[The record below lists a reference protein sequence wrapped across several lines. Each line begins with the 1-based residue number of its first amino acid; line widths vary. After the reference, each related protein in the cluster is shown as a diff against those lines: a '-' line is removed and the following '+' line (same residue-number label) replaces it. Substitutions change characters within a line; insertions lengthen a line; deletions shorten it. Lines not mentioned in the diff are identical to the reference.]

1 MTYPITLRPHQVR
14 AVDDIDRLFEENP
27 LCKAICSVLPTGAG
41 KTLVK
46 AFLARRAY
54 DRGETVFLIAHRD
67 VLLGQI
73 SDALCMY
80 HVPHTFIC
88 SDDTRRD
95 ITNLNMKKHGDHF
108 YDERSSVM
116 VISVATFAAR
126 MRKGTI
132 PQSLLDRVSLWLQD
146 ECFVASTP
154 VLTEHGY
161 KPIDQIKIGDKVVSY
176 DETTGRYRVNEV
188 YNLHKNPI
196 KDELVEIKT
205 QSHHSLICTRGHPI
219 LTREGWKPAVFI
231 TEQDEVLL
239 HETKQEPLRLHS
251 MQKIDNQNDGR
262 SEIQVQEST
271 ENLLQ
276 QRVFRGVTEE
286 CCGTETSTSTCGEM
300 SHVRQQCESGRLSVQ
315 QLPKDRSS
323 ILQSRMFEGV
333 SENSFQR
340 NHVEDESEVRF
351 GTNERK
357 QPYVQGGCK
366 KEGFGNS
373 ERNGSSTKCE
383 RWQRSPTDGCR
394 NVPVREIKGQRVS
407 TSGDCPDRSVCS
419 DSQMSETLQGG
430 LWERG
435 TEDSNRS
442 RRELTLC
449 SGETGTGQKEGSGSS
464 WVRVESIEIHEPPD
478 SVRMGDGFTYN
489 LEVANNHTYVAN
501 NITVHNCHHLTC
513 GSQWGDLVEALP
525 NAKGVGVT
533 ATPIRG
539 DRKGLGRHA
548 HGYFDELS
556 NTTSM
561 LELVKAGYL
570 TRMKV
575 YQPTTLDTTECK
587 RGKNGDY
594 TEKSLAAATKKAG
607 THITGSAIEYYEK
620 FIWGQPA
627 ITFAVNIEHGK
638 EIAKKFNEAGVP
650 TQFVSSKSKESVRKQ
665 AVADLRSGKLWNLV
679 NVDLFGEG
687 FDAPAVAG
695 IFMLR
700 KTESYSLYKQQ
711 IGRCLR
717 PSEGKEYGYIFDHVG
732 NVALMLE
739 KFGLLTPYHDP
750 EWTLGSYSKSS
761 SNDGDDDSDIPPV
774 MNCPKCHYEG
784 PYYDVIDEVTGE
796 VDLPGFAQPDGS
808 YRCPDEDCGHAF
820 GEDEGEDVVRQI
832 QEKKGELKEMNF
844 DEIADLI
851 EKRDNEIFKPVGE
864 LNVYSDGKVG
874 KSIRNRHVN
883 RQNAIDTLRIKINQW
898 CNNVRKETGW
908 THELVRREFESTFG
922 VNIYAAQV
930 LSAPK
935 ATELT
940 EKIQKN
946 ETSRTLKTMRK
957 IG

>member
-95 ITNLNMKKHGDHF
+95 ITNLNMQKHGDHF

-132 PQSLLDRVSLWLQD
+132 PQSLLNRVSLWLQD
-146 ECFVASTP
+146 ET
-154 VLTEHGY
+154 
-161 KPIDQIKIGDKVVSY
+161 
-176 DETTGRYRVNEV
+176 
-188 YNLHKNPI
+188 
-196 KDELVEIKT
+196 
-205 QSHHSLICTRGHPI
+205 
-219 LTREGWKPAVFI
+219 
-231 TEQDEVLL
+231 
-239 HETKQEPLRLHS
+239 
-251 MQKIDNQNDGR
+251 
-262 SEIQVQEST
+262 
-271 ENLLQ
+271 
-276 QRVFRGVTEE
+276 
-286 CCGTETSTSTCGEM
+286 
-300 SHVRQQCESGRLSVQ
+300 
-315 QLPKDRSS
+315 
-323 ILQSRMFEGV
+323 
-333 SENSFQR
+333 
-340 NHVEDESEVRF
+340 
-351 GTNERK
+351 
-357 QPYVQGGCK
+357 
-366 KEGFGNS
+366 
-373 ERNGSSTKCE
+373 
-383 RWQRSPTDGCR
+383 
-394 NVPVREIKGQRVS
+394 
-407 TSGDCPDRSVCS
+407 
-419 DSQMSETLQGG
+419 
-430 LWERG
+430 
-435 TEDSNRS
+435 
-442 RRELTLC
+442 
-449 SGETGTGQKEGSGSS
+449 
-464 WVRVESIEIHEPPD
+464 
-478 SVRMGDGFTYN
+478 
-489 LEVANNHTYVAN
+489 
-501 NITVHNCHHLTC
+501 HHLTQ
-513 GSQWGDLVEALP
+513 GSQWGDLVESLP
-525 NAKGVGVT
+525 NARGVGVT

-556 NTTSM
+556 VTTSM

-638 EIAKKFNEAGVP
+638 EIAKKFNEAGIP

-717 PSEGKEYGYIFDHVG
+717 PSEGKEYGYVFDHVG

-750 EWTLGSYSKSS
+750 EWTLDSYGKSS
-761 SNDGDDDSDIPPV
+761 SNDDDDDSDIPPV

-796 VDLPGFAQPDGS
+796 VDLPGFVQPDGS
-808 YRCPDEDCGHAF
+808 YRCPDEDCGHVF
-820 GEDEGEDVVRQI
+820 GDDESEVVVRQI

-844 DEIADLI
+844 DEIAELI

-946 ETSRTLKTMRK
+946 ETSRTLRTMRK
-957 IG
+957 TG